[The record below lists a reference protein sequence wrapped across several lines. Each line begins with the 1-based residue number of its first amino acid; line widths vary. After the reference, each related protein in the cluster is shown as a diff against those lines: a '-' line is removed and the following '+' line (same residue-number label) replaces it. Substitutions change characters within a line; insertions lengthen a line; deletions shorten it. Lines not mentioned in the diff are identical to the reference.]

1 MKNSQTIKVYD
12 HWNGTEIN
20 LGGYGGAIYFL
31 SRIQER
37 IIMELTLGAI
47 GNVESRQ
54 IYWDG
59 EDVDVTAV
67 VPITFGIR
75 YDILSPYHEN
85 SISPY
90 LSFGVGA
97 YWVGDIQV
105 REQHYDHEEVLIE
118 SETRP
123 GFYAGVGFNF
133 NLTKVFAI
141 NYDMRYHVVDFTDN
155 RFENGFE
162 IGIGFSFMW
171 GKFKK

>member
-1 MKNSQTIKVYD
+1 MTSNADSASNPASSYVLDKGLDARMLIR
-12 HWNGTEIN
+12 N
-20 LGGYGGAIYFL
+20 LDAF
-31 SRIQER
+31 E
-37 IIMELTLGAI
+37 
-47 GNVESRQ
+47 
-54 IYWDG
+54 
-59 EDVDVTAV
+59 
-67 VPITFGIR
+67 PITDVFK
-75 YDILSPYHEN
+75 
-85 SISPY
+85 
-90 LSFGVGA
+90 
-97 YWVGDIQV
+97 
-105 REQHYDHEEVLIE
+105 EVLIE